1 MRRVTGGSAKR
12 TGSVGSVVCFMSA
25 SNERALSTA
34 MAMAAAVWIDTP
46 RCSPHVYASV
56 PTC

>member
-1 MRRVTGGSAKR
+1 
-12 TGSVGSVVCFMSA
+12 MSA